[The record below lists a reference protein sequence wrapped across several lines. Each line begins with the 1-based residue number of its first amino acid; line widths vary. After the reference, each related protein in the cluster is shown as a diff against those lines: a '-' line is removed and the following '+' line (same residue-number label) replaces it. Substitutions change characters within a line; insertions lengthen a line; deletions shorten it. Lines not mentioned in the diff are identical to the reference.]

1 MKLANRRY
9 TGAKTKLLERIDETL
24 LSVFDY
30 TKYQNLC
37 FFDVFAGTGVV
48 SAYFMQKPQFEHFI
62 LNDFLYSNFTIYQA
76 FFPQETFDWQK
87 IERIQCAFR
96 DTEARDLES
105 NYYSKHFGSK
115 FFSEN
120 DSKLIGFIRDEL
132 DRLLKSRAICQQEF
146 MILLASL
153 LYSVDRIANTVG
165 HYDAYRKNVTL
176 QDKFVF
182 ELIEPIKSK
191 AKIEIYRKD
200 SNVLSQEL
208 AEHRR
213 HIDIVFIDPPYNSR
227 QYSRFYHLLETLTK
241 NDKPHLYGIALKP
254 KPENISDYCK
264 TQAKQSFRD
273 LVGNLAEMSKVL
285 VVTYNNTY
293 NANGRSNA
301 RLKEQEIQQIL
312 DSIGRTHIVEFDYRA
327 FSSGKSSFKD
337 HKERVFVCQISMY

>member
-24 LSVFDY
+24 LSVFDC

-48 SAYFMQKPQFEHFI
+48 SEYFMQKPQFGHFI
-62 LNDFLYSNFTIYQA
+62 LNDFLHSNFTIYQA

-87 IERIQCAFR
+87 IEAIQSLFR
-96 DTEARDLES
+96 NIEARDLES
-105 NYYSKHFGSK
+105 NYYSKHFGGK

-120 DSKLIGFIRDEL
+120 DSRLIGFIRDEL

-165 HYDAYRKNVTL
+165 HYDAYRKNIAL

-182 ELIEPIKSK
+182 ELIEPIQSK

-208 AEHRR
+208 VAHRR
-213 HIDIVFIDPPYNSR
+213 HIDIAFIDPPYNSR

-241 NDKPHLYGIALKP
+241 NDKPQLYGIAMKP
-254 KPENISDYCK
+254 KPENISKYCK
-264 TQAKQSFRD
+264 VEARQSFRD
-273 LVGNLAEMSKVL
+273 LVENLAKISKVL

-301 RLKEQEIQQIL
+301 RLTKNEIQQIL
-312 DSIGRTHIVEFDYRA
+312 DSVGTTHIAEFAYKA
-327 FSSGKSSFKD
+327 FSSGKSSLKN
-337 HKERVFVCQISMY
+337 HKERVFVCQVSMN

>member
-30 TKYQNLC
+30 TKHQNLC

-48 SAYFMQKPQFEHFI
+48 SEYFMQKPQFGHFI
-62 LNDFLYSNFTIYQA
+62 LNDFLHSNFVIYRA

-96 DTEARDLES
+96 GIEARDLES
-105 NYYSKHFGSK
+105 NYYSKHFGGK

-120 DSKLIGFIRDEL
+120 DSKLMGFIRDEL
-132 DRLLKSRAICQQEF
+132 DKLLESRAICRQEF
-146 MILLASL
+146 AILLASL

-165 HYDAYRKNVTL
+165 HYDAYRKNIAL
-176 QDKFVF
+176 QDKFIF

-191 AKIEIYRKD
+191 AKIEIHKKD
-200 SNVLSQEL
+200 SNMLSQEL
-208 AEHRR
+208 ATYRQ
-213 HIDIVFIDPPYNSR
+213 HIDVAFIDPPYNSR

-241 NDKPHLYGIALKP
+241 NDKPQLYGIALKP
-254 KPENISDYCK
+254 KPENISNYCK
-264 TQAKQSFRD
+264 IQAKQSFRD
-273 LVGNLAEMSKVL
+273 LIENLAKISRVL

-293 NANGRSNA
+293 SANERSNA
-301 RLKEQEIQQIL
+301 RLKENEIKQIL
-312 DSIGRTHIVEFDYRA
+312 DSVGTIHVAEFDYKA
-327 FSSGKSSFKD
+327 FSSGKSSFRD
-337 HKERVFVCQISMY
+337 HKERVFICQI

>member
-1 MKLANRRY
+1 MNLANRRY

-48 SAYFMQKPQFEHFI
+48 SAYFMQKPQFGHFI
-62 LNDFLYSNFTIYQA
+62 LNDFLHSNSTIYQA

-87 IERIQCAFR
+87 IEAIQSLFR
-96 DTEARDLES
+96 GIEARDLES
-105 NYYSKHFGSK
+105 NYYSKHFGGK

-120 DSKLIGFIRDEL
+120 DSRLIGFIRDEL
-132 DRLLKSRAICQQEF
+132 DKLLESNAICPQEF

-165 HYDAYRKNVTL
+165 HYDAYRKNITL

-182 ELIEPIKSK
+182 ELIEPIKSN
-191 AKIEIYRKD
+191 AKIEIYKKD
-200 SNVLSQEL
+200 SNMLSQEL
-208 AEHRR
+208 VEHRR
-213 HIDIVFIDPPYNSR
+213 HIDIAFIDPPYNSR

-241 NDKPHLYGIALKP
+241 NDKPHLYGVALKP
-254 KPENISDYCK
+254 KPENISKYCK
-264 TQAKQSFRD
+264 VEARQSFRD
-273 LVGNLAEMSKVL
+273 LIDNLAKMSRVL

-293 NANGRSNA
+293 TANGRSNA
-301 RLKEQEIQQIL
+301 RLKENEIKQIL
-312 DSIGRTHIVEFDYRA
+312 DSVGTIHVAEFDYKA

-337 HKERVFVCQISMY
+337 HKERVFVCQI